1 VGLARSTLA
10 DSCCVRQLRCNDL
23 TFGLLAC
30 IALSL
35 QIAYSLLPH
44 ICSGL
49 VFGPTTQVELHLL
62 DIEPAKQALEGAYML
77 FNVDILCCEQ
87 RNAPPL

>member
-1 VGLARSTLA
+1 V
-10 DSCCVRQLRCNDL
+10 
-23 TFGLLAC
+23 LAC
-30 IALSL
+30 LALDL

-62 DIEPAKQALEGAYML
+62 DIEPAKQALEGAYTL
-77 FNVDILCCEQ
+77 FNVDILCCGSAMLRVLQ
-87 RNAPPL
+87 I

>member
-1 VGLARSTLA
+1 MHYENVMRVVVTGGA
-10 DSCCVRQLRCNDL
+10 
-23 TFGLLAC
+23 G
-30 IALSL
+30 

-62 DIEPAKQALEGAYML
+62 DIEPAKQALEGAHTL
-77 FNVDILCCEQ
+77 FNVDFQCCRQCNAQ
-87 RNAPPL
+87 RLADLTAIPCSMLHLPTAAA